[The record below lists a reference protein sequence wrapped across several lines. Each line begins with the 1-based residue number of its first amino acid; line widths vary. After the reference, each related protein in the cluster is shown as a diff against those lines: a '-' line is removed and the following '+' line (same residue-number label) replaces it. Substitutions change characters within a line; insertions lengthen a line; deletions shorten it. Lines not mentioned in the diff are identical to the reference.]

1 MHALTEILGNVYF
14 CDFENNEHAPE
25 QPASRAAAQTAAAD
39 IRLLAAQAGAAAK
52 EVVAAHAETTR
63 RAREQAADI
72 IALVD
77 VIDSIVFQAN
87 AATRELPYLGA
98 AEMRELA
105 QGAAGAA
112 NELLALVREE
122 VSHTRNVTR
131 RLEEIGQRS
140 GLIEN
145 SVA

>member
-14 CDFENNEHAPE
+14 CDFEHNDQVPE
-25 QPASRAAAQTAAAD
+25 QSASRTVAQTAAAD
-39 IRLLAAQAGAAAK
+39 VRLLAAQAGAAAK
-52 EVVAAHAETTR
+52 EVVAAHAEITR
-63 RAREQAADI
+63 RAREQAADL

-77 VIDSIVFQAN
+77 VIDSIVFQAH

-98 AEMRELA
+98 TEMRELA

-122 VSHTRNVTR
+122 VVHARNAAR
-131 RLEEIGQRS
+131 RLAEIGQRS
-140 GLIEN
+140 GLIEQT
-145 SVA
+145 VA